1 MSHDAVDLENVP
13 VSAEEAQA
21 EIEIVL
27 RSPTFDR
34 SERLHKFL
42 RYICELT
49 LRGEAS
55 RINEYLIGS
64 EVFQKGPEYNPNE
77 DSVVRRQAHALRRKL
92 HDYYAGE
99 GKDRPI
105 RIELPVG
112 RYVPTFRRREAA
124 PVSQRA
130 ASPAETTA
138 PAPEVAPTVA
148 TPTAI
153 TTFRRPWILALAGV
167 ALFGLGLI
175 LGMLRKPEDR
185 TSRQIGPAAEE
196 IWGPWVNSSREAVIC
211 LSNPDAAVLKRLDQ
225 SPGADYKPKRFPMHA
240 SDEAVVRDALRPPP
254 GGRIYFTPA
263 TNMGKMGE
271 AVAGVFLARFLTLA
285 GTPVNVTQSRI
296 LDWEDL
302 RRQNFIIL
310 GNNESNRWIDPLL
323 KNYPLRLANTPAHE
337 PRSIVNTQPLNGE
350 QPVYRIAYSGDEN
363 EADEEYALVS
373 MVPGLEGDRQLLLI
387 DGLNMQATQVAT
399 EYLTT
404 EATLKELLG
413 RLRSLDTGHSGPWRF
428 QAVLK
433 TKVYDKVPTRA
444 HLVTV
449 RVLK

>member
-13 VSAEEAQA
+13 VSAEEAHA
-21 EIEIVL
+21 ELEIVL

-49 LRGEAS
+49 LKGEAS

-64 EVFQKGPEYNPNE
+64 EVFQKGPDYNPNE

-92 HDYYAGE
+92 NDYYAGE

-112 RYVPTFRRREAA
+112 RYVPTFRRREIAPVAERAA
-124 PVSQRA
+124 PA
-130 ASPAETTA
+130 AETTA
-138 PAPEVAPTVA
+138 AVPETAPAAAP
-148 TPTAI
+148 AI
-153 TTFRRPWILALAGV
+153 RTFGRPWILALAGV
-167 ALFGLGLI
+167 ALFGLGLVAG
-175 LGMLRKPEDR
+175 LFRTTEDR
-185 TSRQIGPAAEE
+185 TSRKIGPAAEE
-196 IWGPWVNSSREAVIC
+196 IWSPWVNSSREAVIC

-225 SPGADYKPKRFPMHA
+225 APGADYKPRRFAMHA
-240 SDEAVVRDALRPPP
+240 SDEAVVRNVLPMPA
-254 GGRIYFTPA
+254 GGRIFFTPA

-271 AVAGVFLARFLTLA
+271 AVAGVFLARFLTVA
-285 GTPVNVTQSRI
+285 GTPVNVTQSRV
-296 LDWEDL
+296 LGWEDL

-323 KNYPLRLANTPAHE
+323 KDYPLRLANTPAHE

-373 MVPGLEGDRQLLLI
+373 MVQGLEADRQLLLI

-404 EATLKELLG
+404 ERTLRELLG
-413 RLRSLDTGHSGPWRF
+413 RLRLLDPGHSGPWRF
-428 QAVLK
+428 QAVMK
-433 TKVYDKVPTRA
+433 TKVYDKVPTGA